1 MDNSILA
8 VELKEHL
15 DEWEKIT
22 IERQVIRNGLIRTSE
37 EMLDSLKHGIIKE
50 EAYIDRMKK
59 AFDFYTEEKEYI
71 GNVGKL

>member
-15 DEWEKIT
+15 DEWEKRT
-22 IERQVIRNGLIRTSE
+22 IERQVMLNGLIRTSE
-37 EMLDSLKHGIIKE
+37 EMLDNLKHGIIKD

-59 AFDFYTEEKEYI
+59 VFDFYTAEKEYI